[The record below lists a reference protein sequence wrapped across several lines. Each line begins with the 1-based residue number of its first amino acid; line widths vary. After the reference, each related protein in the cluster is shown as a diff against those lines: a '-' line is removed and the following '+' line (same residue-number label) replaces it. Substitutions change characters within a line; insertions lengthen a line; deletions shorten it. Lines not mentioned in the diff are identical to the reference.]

1 MDFAEAW
8 DKILNYAR
16 AGKIISTLATKTNNV
31 VIRMNDDE
39 IVVMS
44 DSPKDKENP
53 SIRHLK
59 REDFKKAFDLLVKN
73 RVLTFS
79 DLEHTKPSLNGRKSI
94 IITFL
99 AMGLDLKYD
108 IKPIRI
114 FMHPQTRKSS
124 S

>member
-1 MDFAEAW
+1 MDVAEAW

-39 IVVMS
+39 LVLTS

-59 REDFKKAFDLLVKN
+59 RED
-73 RVLTFS
+73 
-79 DLEHTKPSLNGRKSI
+79 
-94 IITFL
+94 
-99 AMGLDLKYD
+99 LK
-108 IKPIRI
+108 
-114 FMHPQTRKSS
+114 
-124 S
+124 